1 MGHIVIG
8 RSLQISP
15 TGQAYGPGV
24 PHNWFCIEQ
33 LDPSGGHGA
42 PASSVSPPSPWQLTE
57 TTGGPQV
64 EYHFRPMLPPELEEL
79 LPELEEP
86 PPELDEL
93 LPELDDPAHEP
104 VTT

>member
-1 MGHIVIG
+1 
-8 RSLQISP
+8 
-15 TGQAYGPGV
+15 
-24 PHNWFCIEQ
+24 
-33 LDPSGGHGA
+33 
-42 PASSVSPPSPWQLTE
+42 
-57 TTGGPQV
+57 
-64 EYHFRPMLPPELEEL
+64 MLPPELEEL